1 MAFISFYY
9 DYYFQDS
16 LKSVGIQGIENF
28 KEVYLLLYYNEIVM
42 KRRKLCTYDKYIKM
56 GDIAT

>member
-16 LKSVGIQGIENF
+16 LKSVGIQGTKNF
-28 KEVYLLLYYNEIVM
+28 KKVYVLLYYNDMV
-42 KRRKLCTYDKYIKM
+42 DV
-56 GDIAT
+56 